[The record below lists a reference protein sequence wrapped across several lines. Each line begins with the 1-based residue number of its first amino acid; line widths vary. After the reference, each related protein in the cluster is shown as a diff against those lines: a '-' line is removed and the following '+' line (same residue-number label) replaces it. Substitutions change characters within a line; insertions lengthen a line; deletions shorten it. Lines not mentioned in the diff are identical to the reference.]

1 MRELSTDA
9 MAVGIILVI
18 LLLLALGITG
28 RGDYEEA
35 LLIEQEYCEMVDLWG
50 QTNGRDGHPDWRKL
64 YAEACTHER

>member
-1 MRELSTDA
+1 MKDLSTDA
-9 MAVGIILVI
+9 MAVGIVLVI
-18 LLLLALGITG
+18 LLLLTMGIVG

-64 YAEACTHER
+64 YQQACTGD

>member
-1 MRELSTDA
+1 MRELTTDT

-64 YAEACTHER
+64 YAEACTGD

>member
-1 MRELSTDA
+1 MRDLSTDA
-9 MAVGIILVI
+9 MTVGIILVI

-35 LLIEQEYCEMVDLWG
+35 LLVEQEYCEMVELWG

-64 YAEACTHER
+64 YQQVCTSD

>member
-9 MAVGIILVI
+9 MAVGIVLVI
-18 LLLLALGITG
+18 LLLLTMGIVG

-64 YAEACTHER
+64 YQQACTGD